1 MTHRKSTSFSL
12 KHLKPLLIMLALL
25 STNIVH
31 SQDIYKKINADGSVT
46 FSDKPFE
53 GAEQVDLSNTTGTII
68 PAQASQTKAT
78 TVAPAVAQNVPV
90 LTIESPKHQATIRN
104 NSGTVKIIANVEP
117 KVPGRYLLRLRD
129 RTIESTSGTFSLA
142 DLDRGT
148 YPYQIN
154 FVDNKGKVIAS
165 SPTQRFYLHKNS
177 IIKKPLVQSKP

>member
-1 MTHRKSTSFSL
+1 
-12 KHLKPLLIMLALL
+12 MLALA

-31 SQDIYKKINADGSVT
+31 AQDIYKKINADGSVT

-53 GAEQVDLSNTTGTII
+53 GAEQVDLSNTAGTIF
-68 PAQASQTKAT
+68 PAQTSQTKKT
-78 TVAPAVAQNVPV
+78 TLAPTVVQKIPV

-104 NSGTVKIIANVEP
+104 NNGTVKIVANVEP
-117 KVPGRYLLRLRD
+117 KLPGRYLLRLRE
-129 RTIESTSGTFSLA
+129 RTLESTNGTFSLA

-177 IIKKPLVQSKP
+177 IIKKPLVQSNP

>member
-1 MTHRKSTSFSL
+1 
-12 KHLKPLLIMLALL
+12 MLTLL

-53 GAEQVDLSNTTGTII
+53 GAEQVDLSNTAGTII
-68 PAQASQTKAT
+68 PAQASQTST
-78 TVAPAVAQNVPV
+78 TIAPIVVQKIPV